1 MYTVSKGPSKI
12 VHKTRR
18 GITQN
23 LERLENSREYTKK
36 WVESQCEPS
45 SPDDW
50 TIRIDKPVFHNNGKK
65 SNSTRAQQEVI
76 SPQHEEIIKF
86 IYDSWNSVCKECEEN
101 GETTQCEEENGEAD
115 SQSSSPSI
123 VYYKESEPNHHLQD
137 FKPFDLESWWG
148 KRLFNTI
155 TKSIP

>member
-18 GITQN
+18 GISQN
-23 LERLENSREYTKK
+23 LDRLDNSRDFSKK
-36 WVESQCEPS
+36 WVETQSEPS

-50 TIRIDKPVFHNNGKK
+50 SIRIDKPVFHKK
-65 SNSTRAQQEVI
+65 SSNMRAQQEVI

-86 IYDSWNSVCKECEEN
+86 IHESWSSVCKECDKEN
-101 GETTQCEEENGEAD
+101 GESLHSEQDNGE
-115 SQSSSPSI
+115 SHIPSPSI

-155 TKSIP
+155 TKSVP

>member
-12 VHKTRR
+12 VAKTRR
-18 GITQN
+18 GISQN
-23 LERLENSREYTKK
+23 LERLENLRDSSRRPA
-36 WVESQCEPS
+36 EPEDGEIVS
-45 SPDDW
+45 VP
-50 TIRIDKPVFHNNGKK
+50 KPVFHPINGQKK
-65 SNSTRAQQEVI
+65 SSSLRAQQEVI

-86 IYDSWNSVCKECEEN
+86 IYESWTSVCKECEE
-101 GETTQCEEENGEAD
+101 E
-115 SQSSSPSI
+115 SQSENQKNGGGSRT
-123 VYYKESEPNHHLQD
+123 N

>member
-18 GITQN
+18 GISQN
-23 LERLENSREYTKK
+23 LERLENLRDITKK
-36 WVESQCEPS
+36 PS
-45 SPDDW
+45 DSAEGVLSVP
-50 TIRIDKPVFHNNGKK
+50 KPVFHPMNGKK
-65 SNSTRAQQEVI
+65 SHSTRSQQEAI

-86 IYDSWNSVCKECEEN
+86 IYDSWTSVCKECDQEN
-101 GETTQCEEENGEAD
+101 GDQKSN
-115 SQSSSPSI
+115 QSNLGSHSI
-123 VYYKESEPNHHLQD
+123 FYYEDGEPNVYLQD

>member
-12 VHKTRR
+12 VAKTRR

-23 LERLENSREYTKK
+23 LERLENLRDSKK
-36 WVESQCEPS
+36 PPEENVSTNSVP
-45 SPDDW
+45 
-50 TIRIDKPVFHNNGKK
+50 KPYFQPVNGKK
-65 SNSTRAQQEVI
+65 SHTLRSPQEAI
-76 SPQHEEIIKF
+76 TPQHEEVIKF
-86 IYDSWNSVCKECEEN
+86 IYDSWTSVCKEGEEDSSV
-101 GETTQCEEENGEAD
+101 ETDLQG
-115 SQSSSPSI
+115 SPRI
-123 VYYKESEPNHHLQD
+123 VYYEGSEPSLVLQD